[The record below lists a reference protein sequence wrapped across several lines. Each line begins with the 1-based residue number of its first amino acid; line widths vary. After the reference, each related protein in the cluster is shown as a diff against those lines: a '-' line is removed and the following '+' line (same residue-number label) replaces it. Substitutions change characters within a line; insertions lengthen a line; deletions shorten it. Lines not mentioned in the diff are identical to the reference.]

1 MEVMSPP
8 NSLQLSDSIAH
19 GSAFMK
25 TAGDRYE
32 NEAAE
37 MIRAEGMLILSRN
50 FFAKTGEID
59 IIALDAKYLVFIEVR
74 ARSNPHFLSA
84 AASVDRRKQLRILRT
99 AQVFR
104 QRNKQLA
111 HLPCRFDVIAF
122 ETRQSNQ
129 NDTHRWIRSAFTA

>member
-1 MEVMSPP
+1 
-8 NSLQLSDSIAH
+8 
-19 GSAFMK
+19 MK
-25 TAGDRYE
+25 IAGDRYE

-37 MIRAEGMLILSRN
+37 IVSAKGMRILSRN
-50 FFAKTGEID
+50 YFAKTGEID
-59 IIALDAKYLVFIEVR
+59 IIALDGGYLVFIEVR

-84 AASVDRRKQLRILRT
+84 AASVDRRKQLKILRT
-99 AQVFR
+99 AQIFC

-122 ETRQSNQ
+122 ETRQSSH

>member
-1 MEVMSPP
+1 
-8 NSLQLSDSIAH
+8 
-19 GSAFMK
+19 MK
-25 TAGDRYE
+25 MVGDQYE
-32 NEAAE
+32 NEAAK
-37 MIRAEGMLILSRN
+37 MISAKGMRILSRN
-50 FFAKTGEID
+50 FLAKTGEID
-59 IIALDAKYLVFIEVR
+59 IIALDGEYLVFIEVR

-84 AASVDRRKQLRILRT
+84 AASVDRRKQLKILRT

-122 ETRQSNQ
+122 EARQSNH